1 MRGGRPILR
10 KQRGESKRICDI
22 QLDFF
27 NVTVAKTIAL
37 YITVAMY
44 CRLFRVS
51 DSGSDPLLVD

>member
-1 MRGGRPILR
+1 MVNR
-10 KQRGESKRICDI
+10 SAFVTFNWT
-22 QLDFF
+22 FF